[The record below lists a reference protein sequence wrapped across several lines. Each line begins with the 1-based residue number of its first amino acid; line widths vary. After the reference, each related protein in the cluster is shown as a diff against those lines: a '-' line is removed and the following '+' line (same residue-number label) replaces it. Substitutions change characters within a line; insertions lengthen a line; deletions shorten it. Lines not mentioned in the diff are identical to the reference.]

1 MQRCNGQTFEVTRLL
16 FSLTTPLR
24 GIDRSGGVTPGSWA
38 ETNRR
43 SSRDVLSLHAENVL
57 LVGKCVAMILGVLR
71 PQCAVLP
78 AVHAGSGQRHISAAR
93 RLLALRSRTSSGG
106 SSSTSARAA
115 AAAAEN
121 EEAEIGG
128 QSAVQPPA
136 PFHELLRHSARAT
149 WRSSPHPPPLS
160 LSNIRFDLI
169 KRSGKTARQ
178 LRRTNELIVSTHQAL
193 AERRERER
201 RDLVNA
207 RYRRARPD
215 SLESRRRT
223 AEDAQAKPISY
234 GPEQTMANLR
244 YRMVP
249 NFFVTRRVLSETRSL
264 LGQEIFAPKRIIDA
278 GCGVGSASAAALD
291 LFGVDNVDWIH
302 CVDPSRSMRD
312 GCIEVLQGMIDADG
326 MEEEEGA
333 LRDDQVARHKRGDR
347 VRQQQQGRRR
357 NAPSASGTRITL
369 SETISDGSNYSTSSS
384 ESFGGSG
391 RRKSKQRVSVGNT
404 GGTGSFD
411 LALCTWTASE
421 LPHVASSMAMAAIL
435 WEKLAPNGV
444 LVVIEPGTPD
454 GFSSIRA
461 VRNMLLDCCPPD
473 ERHAHEEDDDYGG
486 SLGRQEGDEEAHI
499 IAPCTHSDACPMERH
514 QRDHLASKRGW
525 NEEFGADDYDDDV
538 DDDDDDDDDDWND
551 NEDDDDL
558 DPIDAAEPL
567 SALHV
572 GASSATSE
580 TDAFE
585 RGFCSFVHVIP
596 GNNREKFS
604 YLVVQ
609 KRIAG
614 AIPSESD
621 LDEFNNKFYGEK
633 VADLLAATIVSGKES
648 LEDAGL
654 RKKKHVREVGDFRK
668 HADLVQRASDLEARF
683 LHSDTD
689 NLGLELVQGDAARS
703 TFGRIV
709 RAPLKRRGLIMVDYC
724 SGASEEADSAA
735 TTDGESDDSSG
746 SGEKKGRIIR
756 HKVSRR
762 VSSRVAPGMYAAA
775 RKARWGGLWPDIR
788 CSGSGRSG
796 LQ

>member
-1 MQRCNGQTFEVTRLL
+1 ML
-16 FSLTTPLR
+16 
-24 GIDRSGGVTPGSWA
+24 
-38 ETNRR
+38 
-43 SSRDVLSLHAENVL
+43 
-57 LVGKCVAMILGVLR
+57 LGVLR
-71 PQCAVLP
+71 PQCAAL
-78 AVHAGSGQRHISAAR
+78 VHAGSKQRHISATL
-93 RLLALRSRTSSGG
+93 LLAIRSST
-106 SSSTSARAA
+106 SSSTSAAIG
-115 AAAAEN
+115 AE
-121 EEAEIGG
+121 E
-128 QSAVQPPA
+128 QSAAQSPA

-169 KRSGKTARQ
+169 KRSTKSGRQ
-178 LRRTNELIVSTHQAL
+178 LRRTNELIVSTHHAL

-215 SLESRRRT
+215 SLESRRRA

-234 GPEQTMANLR
+234 GPEQTLANLR
-244 YRMVP
+244 YRLVP
-249 NFFVTRRVLSETRSL
+249 NFFVTRRVLSEARSL
-264 LGQEIFAPKRIIDA
+264 LGQDIFAPKRIIDA
-278 GCGVGSASAAALD
+278 GCGVGAASAAALD

-312 GCIEVLQGMIDADG
+312 GCVEVLQGMIDGDRT
-326 MEEEEGA
+326 EEEEGT
-333 LRDDQVARHKRGDR
+333 LRDDRFVKQKRGDR
-347 VRQQQQGRRR
+347 VKQQQQRRQ
-357 NAPSASGTRITL
+357 NASSANGTRITL

-384 ESFGGSG
+384 SSFDGRGG
-391 RRKSKQRVSVGNT
+391 RKPKQRGSVSNGS
-404 GGTGSFD
+404 GTGSFD

-444 LVVIEPGTPD
+444 LVMIEPGTPD

-473 ERHAHEEDDDYGG
+473 QRHAHEEDDDYGG

-499 IAPCTHSDACPMERH
+499 IAPCTHSDSCPMERH
-514 QRDHLASKRGW
+514 QRNHLASKRGW
-525 NEEFGADDYDDDV
+525 EEEFGADDYDG
-538 DDDDDDDDDDWND
+538 DDDDDDDDDDVEEADVEIQLETHSDWND
-551 NEDDDDL
+551 NKDDDDDSDL
-558 DPIDAAEPL
+558 MNDAEPL
-567 SALHV
+567 STL
-572 GASSATSE
+572 GASSVTSE
-580 TDAFE
+580 TDVFE

-596 GNNREKFS
+596 GDNREKFS

-621 LDEFNNKFYGEK
+621 LDKINNKFHGEK

-648 LEDAGL
+648 LKDEGM

-668 HADLVQRASDLEARF
+668 QADLVQRASDLEARF
-683 LHSDTD
+683 LNSGTD
-689 NLGLELVQGDAARS
+689 SLGLELVKGDTARS

-724 SGASEEADSAA
+724 SGASGGANSAA
-735 TTDGESDDSSG
+735 TTDGEGDEHSG
-746 SGEKKGRIIR
+746 SGGKKGRIIR

-775 RKARWGGLWPDIR
+775 RKARWGGLWPDV
-788 CSGSGRSG
+788 SGRSG

>member
-1 MQRCNGQTFEVTRLL
+1 MRHA
-16 FSLTTPLR
+16 TPLPSYMYMYKIVLVI
-24 GIDRSGGVTPGSWA
+24 ID
-38 ETNRR
+38 
-43 SSRDVLSLHAENVL
+43 
-57 LVGKCVAMILGVLR
+57 MIGVLR
-71 PQCAVLP
+71 QQC
-78 AVHAGSGQRHISAAR
+78 AVHAGSRQRHISAA
-93 RLLALRSRTSSGG
+93 LAIRSRTSAS
-106 SSSTSARAA
+106 A

-121 EEAEIGG
+121 EENDSAE
-128 QSAVQPPA
+128 QSAAQPPA

-160 LSNIRFDLI
+160 LSNIRADLI
-169 KRSGKTARQ
+169 KRSGKTGRQ
-178 LRRTNELIVSTHQAL
+178 LRRTNEFIVSTHHAL

-215 SLESRRRT
+215 SLESRRRA

-234 GPEQTMANLR
+234 GPEQTLANLS
-244 YRMVP
+244 YRLVP
-249 NFFVTRRVLSETRSL
+249 NFFVTRRVLSEARSL
-264 LGQEIFAPKRIIDA
+264 LGREIFAPKRIIDA

-312 GCIEVLQGMIDADG
+312 GCVEVLQGMIDGDG
-326 MEEEEGA
+326 TVDKEGT
-333 LRDDQVARHKRGDR
+333 LRDDRVVRYRRGDR
-347 VRQQQQGRRR
+347 VKQQQRRKR
-357 NAPSASGTRITL
+357 HASSASGTRITL
-369 SETISDGSNYSTSSS
+369 SETISDGSNSTASSTSCS
-384 ESFGGSG
+384 GSG
-391 RRKSKQRVSVGNT
+391 RRKPKQRVSVGT
-404 GGTGSFD
+404 SGTGSFD

-435 WEKLAPNGV
+435 WEKLTPNGV
-444 LVVIEPGTPD
+444 LVMIEPGTPD

-473 ERHAHEEDDDYGG
+473 ERHARERGGDYGEN
-486 SLGRQEGDEEAHI
+486 LGRQEGDEEAHI

-514 QRDHLASKRGW
+514 QRDHLASKRDW
-525 NEEFGADDYDDDV
+525 NEELGSDDQG
-538 DDDDDDDDDDWND
+538 DDDDDDDDDIEEAGVDLQLETNPDWND
-551 NEDDDDL
+551 NDDDDL
-558 DPIDAAEPL
+558 RVDFIGAAEPISTL
-567 SALHV
+567 SAS
-572 GASSATSE
+572 AATSE

-596 GNNREKFS
+596 GDNREKFS

-614 AIPSESD
+614 AIPPDES
-621 LDEFNNKFYGEK
+621 NNPFAHGAK
-633 VADLLAATIVSGKES
+633 VADLLAASIASGKES
-648 LEDAGL
+648 LEDAEL

-668 HADLVQRASDLEARF
+668 HADLVQHASDLEARF

-689 NLGLELVQGDAARS
+689 NLGLELVKGDAARS

-709 RAPLKRRGLIMVDYC
+709 RAPLKRKGLIMVDYC
-724 SGASEEADSAA
+724 SGASGEADSAA
-735 TTDGESDDSSG
+735 TTDEDGDSG
-746 SGEKKGRIIR
+746 SGERKGRIIR

-775 RKARWGGLWPDIR
+775 RKARWGGLWPDI
-788 CSGSGRSG
+788 CGRSG
-796 LQ
+796 LR